1 MDPSTGRLV
10 RVESEEDALEQGLI
24 PVTEA
29 ELRELQAL
37 PVEER
42 KLWADA
48 RLIQLTSKLEVKRAE
63 AREAEERRKVERQLA
78 ALRCKEGEKRARFNR
93 EERER
98 RRARAARVQ
107 RRRGRG

>member
-1 MDPSTGRLV
+1 M
-10 RVESEEDALEQGLI
+10 ESEEDALEQGLI

-42 KLWADA
+42 KLWAEERVAD
-48 RLIQLTSKLEVKRAE
+48 LTSKLEQRRAE

-78 ALRCKEGEKRARFNR
+78 ALRHKEGEARARRKRA
-93 EERER
+93 EAAR
-98 RRARAARVQ
+98 RRSKAARVQ